1 MTPTRSGIEW
11 IAAALAPWT
20 ISSHPNFSTPSRNI
34 AADLALVTEG
44 REKRERPLNKR
55 ATSTPSESIADAH
68 PGWVIKLV
76 SAASQA
82 QTSDTQLAATIEL
95 IEISRDEFLPV
106 GARAV
111 AALFAAVSL
120 ADQDRSET
128 AINILTDVIADRRLS
143 DHTSPSTAICFAT
156 IYLQIALR
164 NYDLGK
170 RSDALA
176 AARSALSVLPSR
188 TRNDLE
194 EFPVS
199 PGISWGSKTV
209 QQDISSS
216 VRSSATA
223 LVATVEDSDRSA
235 WESVIKSRSGW
246 ISVRT
251 ALTER
256 SRDTLVVRDE
266 FERHID
272 ALSGTTH
279 FMRDRA
285 QASAYNAL
293 LMAELSGNISTTR
306 ASREALGK
314 ILMLQP
320 DRSTNDAQ
328 EALRAFR
335 RSGADKPL
343 QATLNWLR
351 NDGPSVVLR
360 NEAAHLLR
368 FAESPATSET
378 LKILEYAAE
387 FLPAPLLDLGVR
399 HALSYSVQPRVQF
412 RADWSYEDA
421 TWKTISRL
429 VDSSGSGP
437 FIAGQ
442 LLSRLQSDR
451 PINQLVAEKMAL
463 TLSRTEWE
471 EVDKDTR
478 SALIDWAEKSE
489 DDDANPIKNAILVSD
504 GQRAKHTPGT
514 VDLIVALINGHE
526 APDPSSLEASTEFI
540 RQSIADE
547 LEEARQGSYSF
558 GGLPIL
564 DLGVAFAAHFG
575 SDVVW
580 EACATALL
588 DPSTHSMQKSAALDR
603 LANSADKAPVSVT
616 QLFSERWEE
625 LANVVPRTSLFNTS
639 DLSVDAALVR
649 ACVALG
655 VMNEPRAFEY
665 VFSMSAE
672 SPMGRVEA
680 ARTLAYLVPLSSDSA
695 QALLMQLSRDSD
707 PDVRAEAGY
716 SLASTASRHSGV
728 AGLVYRRLSELATAD
743 GVRVALR
750 VLHGF
755 QFLQQAGHSI
765 PEPLVPV
772 VMGVASSGEAAR
784 VVRGAAQRVVSDA
797 QKHDVDSSASR

>member
-1 MTPTRSGIEW
+1 MTPTKSGIEW

-44 REKRERPLNKR
+44 REKRERPSNR
-55 ATSTPSESIADAH
+55 RVTSTRSESKADTRPRWA
-68 PGWVIKLV
+68 IELV
-76 SAASQA
+76 SAAGQA
-82 QTSDTQLAATIEL
+82 QTTDTQLEATTEL
-95 IEISRDEFLPV
+95 VKISRDDFLPL

-128 AINILTDVIADRRLS
+128 AINILTDVVQDRLPP
-143 DHTSPSTAICFAT
+143 DATSPSTAICFAT
-156 IYLQIALR
+156 IHLQIALR

-176 AARSALSVLPSR
+176 AARSALSVLPSKTR
-188 TRNDLE
+188 TDLE

-199 PGISWGSKTV
+199 PGISWGSRTV

-216 VRSSATA
+216 VRSSATT
-223 LVATVEDSDRSA
+223 LIATVEESDQSA
-235 WESVIKSRSGW
+235 WESVVKSRSGW

-368 FAESPATSET
+368 SAESPATSET
-378 LKILEYAAE
+378 LKVLEYAAE
-387 FLPAPLLDLGVR
+387 FLPAPLLDMGIR
-399 HALSYSVQPRVQF
+399 YALSYSIQPRVQF

-421 TWKTISRL
+421 AWKTISRL
-429 VDSSGSGP
+429 VDSSGSSP

-463 TLSRTEWE
+463 ALSRTEWKGVD
-471 EVDKDTR
+471 EVTR
-478 SALIDWAEKSE
+478 SALIDWAKKSK
-489 DDDANPIKNAILVSD
+489 DDEADPIKNAILASD
-504 GQRAKHTPGT
+504 GHRTKHPPGT
-514 VDLIVALINGHE
+514 VDFIVALINGDE
-526 APDPSSLEASTEFI
+526 IPDQPLLETSTEFI

-564 DLGVAFAAHFG
+564 DLCVAFAARFG
-575 SDVVW
+575 SKVVW
-580 EACATALL
+580 EACAIALL

-603 LANSADKAPVSVT
+603 LANSADKAPEAVA

-625 LANVVPRTSLFNTS
+625 LANVGPRTSLFNTS

-655 VMNEPRAFEY
+655 VMNEARALEY

-672 SPMGRVEA
+672 SPIGRVEA
-680 ARTLAYLVPLSSDSA
+680 ARTLAYLVPSSSDSA
-695 QALLMQLSRDSD
+695 QALLMQLSRDPD

-716 SLASTASRHSGV
+716 SLASTASRHSRV
-728 AGLVYRRLSELATAD
+728 AGLVHRRLSELATAD

-772 VMGVASSGEAAR
+772 VMGVASSEQAAR
-784 VVRGAAQRVVSDA
+784 VVRGAAQRVASD
-797 QKHDVDSSASR
+797 V